1 MARKKIDYASLYTLR
16 SDGRYMGYWRDVQGR
31 RHAVY
36 DRDPES
42 LHKKI
47 EAAEAKGTAAL
58 TFKDL
63 AEDWERT
70 HYEEI
75 GRGTENNYRPIV
87 KRLIAELG
95 SRAMEDIE
103 ASDIYQI
110 LLNEKV
116 KQYSSKH
123 ASAVKSVLCQIYDH
137 AIYKKAVK
145 YNIARTV
152 SIPRGM
158 PKSHIEAP
166 DEATAKLISEN
177 FDKPFGDFIAML
189 YYTGMRTEEAVALKW
204 GDVGKKSIHIHAA
217 AELHG
222 TPIYKDTK
230 TEAGVRF
237 VPILDKHR
245 PYLIRPE
252 NAKDDD
258 FIFSDDSGRTMLT
271 RGKVTAR
278 WERWCRDAGLV
289 VKREYI
295 SHRKNNKD
303 RKAVEWKPTLS
314 PHQLR
319 HLYAT
324 ILYEQNVDLLTAK
337 DIMGHKDISTTQ
349 KIYTSLR
356 KSHRDEE
363 IAKIN
368 GGF

>member
-16 SDGRYMGYWRDVQGR
+16 SDGRYMGYWRDAQGK

-47 EAAEAKGTAAL
+47 EAAEARGTALL
-58 TFKDL
+58 TFKDI

-87 KRLIAELG
+87 RRLIAELG
-95 SRAMEDIE
+95 NRAMEDIE
-103 ASDIYQI
+103 ASDINQI
-110 LLNEKV
+110 LLDEKV

-177 FDKPFGDFIAML
+177 FDKPFGDFVAML

-230 TEAGVRF
+230 TEAGERS
-237 VPILDKHR
+237 VPILEKHR

-252 NAKDDD
+252 NAKNDD
-258 FIFSDDSGRTMLT
+258 FVFSDDGSTMLS
-271 RGKVTAR
+271 RGQVRAR
-278 WERWCRDAGLV
+278 WKNWCRIVGLTE
-289 VKREYI
+289 KKEYQKKKSDGSVRRDI
-295 SHRKNNKD
+295 D
-303 RKAVEWKPTLS
+303 WKPTVT

-319 HLYAT
+319 HHYAT
-324 ILYEQNVDLLTAK
+324 ILYEQKVDLLTTK
-337 DIMGHKDISTTQ
+337 DLMGHKEISTTQ

-356 KSHRDEE
+356 KKHREEE

-368 GGF
+368 NGF